1 MVGYNSIRKFSF
13 SKIKDTSILSSFSY
27 EKALLQFQLDVAQF
41 ELHREH
47 FGRADERVA
56 DFVPDAWQIK
66 LIDAI
71 DANKSCVV
79 VAPTSSGKT
88 FASFYAFEKI
98 LKNKADT
105 SSSGVVVYVAPA
117 KSLINQMTAAIYSK
131 YKHIDPGRNKHLIG
145 VFTRDYVEN
154 INTCRIL
161 LTVPECLEII
171 YFSSTAFASGL
182 TKNIRY
188 IVFDEFQNMNDEN
201 RGRIWE
207 RVALFCACP
216 FLALSAT
223 INNPTQLTEWLNESK
238 KAFGET
244 ILIEYKQPS
253 TEYVYNVYNP

>member
-1 MVGYNSIRKFSF
+1 MPTALCF
-13 SKIKDTSILSSFSY
+13 
-27 EKALLQFQLDVAQF
+27 EKAMLQLQLDIAQF

-47 FGRADERVA
+47 FGRADARVT
-56 DFVPDAWQIK
+56 DFVPDAWQIR

-98 LKNKADT
+98 LNNKAEP
-105 SSSGVVVYVAPA
+105 GVVVYVAPA
-117 KSLINQMTAAIYSK
+117 KSLINQMTVAIYSK
-131 YKHIDPGRNKHLIG
+131 YKHLNLGKNKHLIG
-145 VFTRDYVEN
+145 VFTRDHVEN

-182 TKNIRY
+182 TKDIRY

-253 TEYVYNVYNP
+253 TEFVYNVYKP

>member
-1 MVGYNSIRKFSF
+1 MTTSF
-13 SKIKDTSILSSFSY
+13 CFAM
-27 EKALLQFQLDVAQF
+27 KAKKAMLKLQLDIAQF

-47 FGRADERVA
+47 FGRADERVS
-56 DFVPDAWQIK
+56 DFVPDAWQIR

-98 LKNKADT
+98 LNNKADN
-105 SSSGVVVYVAPA
+105 GVVVYVAPA

-131 YKHIDPGRNKHLIG
+131 YKRKDPGKNKHLIG
-145 VFTRDYVEN
+145 VFTRDHVEN

-171 YFSSTAFASGL
+171 YFSSTAFATGL

-223 INNPTQLTEWLNESK
+223 IKNPAQLTEWLNESK
-238 KAFGET
+238 RAFGET

-253 TEYVYNVYNP
+253 TEFVYNVFNP